1 MNSQLDEIQEDQ
13 GSFEFPGNRRSA
25 ERILKKLGA
34 DEVYDREISYT
45 QHKINMKAKRKD
57 LKSANVKNLNEK
69 VLAQHNKEVRI
80 TSAKQ

>member
-13 GSFEFPGNRRSA
+13 GSFEMPGNRRSA

-34 DEVYDREISYT
+34 DEVYDREMSYT
-45 QHKINMKAKRKD
+45 QYKINLKAKRKD

-69 VLAQHNKEVRI
+69 VLA
-80 TSAKQ
+80 